1 MPRGGADAE
10 RDGTGAGRD
19 GPLHPAH
26 LHSRPM
32 PADSRRSL
40 EDLRAVWGDG
50 PLFAETGDVV
60 YERDGVTI
68 VCGYEEGSTSERF
81 FIVKQPPFVEAY
93 LELCALHRGATIVE
107 LGIAEGGS
115 TALLALA
122 ARPEKLISLELD
134 PDPLAHLA
142 RFIADHDLEAVVR
155 PIYGIDQADRD
166 GVARAVEGELGGDP
180 IDLVIDDAS
189 HLLAETRTSFETLFP
204 RLRPGGTYII
214 EDWRNDQVMRDT
226 VAEAIQNGG
235 EEERRAFAA
244 GIADAMR
251 TGTSPSRPTPLTDL
265 AVELLLCA
273 GSWSSGAIE
282 TVAFTPFWIAV
293 TRGPDAIDPATFRV
307 RSLFRD
313 HFGYLS

>member
-1 MPRGGADAE
+1 M
-10 RDGTGAGRD
+10 
-19 GPLHPAH
+19 
-26 LHSRPM
+26 
-32 PADSRRSL
+32 
-40 EDLRAVWGDG
+40 WGDG
-50 PLFAETGDVV
+50 PLFAETGEVV

-122 ARPEKLISLELD
+122 ARPEK
-134 PDPLAHLA
+134 
-142 RFIADHDLEAVVR
+142 
-155 PIYGIDQADRD
+155 
-166 GVARAVEGELGGDP
+166 
-180 IDLVIDDAS
+180 